1 MRAAVP
7 WIRRAATGAGAR
19 RAVPA
24 TATAILA
31 AALASIL
38 TPGCALPYREPNP
51 SFAVPHAEA
60 ASDLRRM
67 AESPVQLDRPVIVLA
82 GIGDPAVSSAAIIA
96 ALRPC
101 LAGPLVEV
109 DFFDEHTFEGARQ
122 KLLTAV
128 AAAMFVDVDHLP
140 AVDVVAFSMGGLVAR
155 DAAILDD
162 AGRRLPIHRLF
173 TISTPH
179 EGARLAGIPLGT
191 PQSEDMKQTS
201 DFMHRLRSAR
211 REYELVCYTRLD
223 DITVGEEFAVPEGA
237 DLWWLPT
244 PSGEWAHMHAFEDE
258 RIMADLARRLRG
270 EAPFST
276 LPAAPLPN

>member
-7 WIRRAATGAGAR
+7 WIRREATGAGAR

-109 DFFDEHTFEGARQ
+109 DFFDEHQLRQRKLRLLSREGVHFDTAG
-122 KLLTAV
+122 KLA
-128 AAAMFVDVDHLP
+128 DP
-140 AVDVVAFSMGGLVAR
+140 
-155 DAAILDD
+155 
-162 AGRRLPIHRLF
+162 
-173 TISTPH
+173 
-179 EGARLAGIPLGT
+179 ARLWRWIGSP
-191 PQSEDMKQTS
+191 SE
-201 DFMHRLRSAR
+201 
-211 REYELVCYTRLD
+211 
-223 DITVGEEFAVPEGA
+223 
-237 DLWWLPT
+237 PT
-244 PSGEWAHMHAFEDE
+244 PDSRHSGSDRM
-258 RIMADLARRLRG
+258 
-270 EAPFST
+270 
-276 LPAAPLPN
+276 